1 MASSDKKN
9 ETPPTRL
16 SPASTNRG
24 KVDQAF
30 DNWLKQS
37 LHAMYD
43 EIANEPLP
51 EDLLRLISD
60 HAEKSAPDGKKPP
73 EDEKK

>member
-9 ETPPTRL
+9 DTQPTRPV
-16 SPASTNRG
+16 SASTNRG
-24 KVDQAF
+24 KVDKAF

-51 EDLLRLISD
+51 DDLLRLISD
-60 HAEKSAPDGKKPP
+60 HAEKTKTDEPP
-73 EDEKK
+73 TDEKPK

>member
-16 SPASTNRG
+16 TSASSNRG
-24 KVDQAF
+24 KVDRAF

-60 HAEKSAPDGKKPP
+60 HAEKSAPDDKK
-73 EDEKK
+73 K